1 MGHDAPWIEAPG
13 KLSGGH
19 MAGSEK
25 ASSVSYEDS
34 GVSTDEAE
42 RGLDRIIGRI
52 KRTWPAAGLGR
63 VALDIGYYANIVD
76 LQGVQVAITTD
87 GVGTNAIVAQMLG
100 RYDTVGIDCI
110 AMNVNDLICVGARPV
125 TLVDYIATQTAD
137 SELLDQLA
145 AGLCA
150 GAETAGISISGG
162 EIAQLPEIIT
172 GHPHGKAFDL
182 AGTAIGVV
190 PPSGPV
196 IGEGIGEGD
205 AVVGIESNG
214 VHSNGLTLARKVLFE
229 KRGLAVDARLPGLS
243 GSVGE
248 ELLRPTHIYVREAM
262 ELLDAGIGVKALAH
276 ITSDGLLNLTRV
288 ASAVGYVIDEFP
300 EIPPIFR
307 HIQHDGLVSDAE
319 MFRVFNMGIGFC
331 FVLPEENV
339 AKAVEIAGRHGKR
352 AVRIG
357 RALPDPRRRVEIP
370 AYGLVGEGKE
380 FRKRTRDAASEG

>member
-1 MGHDAPWIEAPG
+1 
-13 KLSGGH
+13 

-25 ASSVSYEDS
+25 ASSFSYEDS

-42 RGLDRIIGRI
+42 RGLGRIIGRI

-63 VALDIGYYANIVD
+63 VVLDIGYYANIVD
-76 LQGVQVAITTD
+76 LGGVQVAISTD
-87 GVGTNAIVAQMLG
+87 GVGTKAIVAQMLG
-100 RYDTVGIDCI
+100 KYDTVGIDCI

-150 GAETAGISISGG
+150 GAEIAGISITGG

-172 GHPHGKAFDL
+172 GDPHGKAFDL

-190 PPSGPV
+190 PPRGPV
-196 IGEGIGEGD
+196 IGEGIREGD
-205 AVVGIESNG
+205 AVVGIESSG
-214 VHSNGLTLARKVLFE
+214 IHSNGLTLARKVLFE
-229 KRGLAVDARLPGLS
+229 KRGLAVDARLPGLA

-248 ELLRPTHIYVREAM
+248 ELLRPTHIYVREALD
-262 ELLDAGIGVKALAH
+262 LLDAGIGVKALAH

-288 ASAVGYVIDEFP
+288 ASPVGYRIDALP

-319 MFRVFNMGIGFC
+319 MFRVFNMGIGLC
-331 FVLPEENV
+331 FVLPPENV
-339 AKAVEIAGRHGKR
+339 AQAVEIASRYGKR
-352 AVRIG
+352 ALRIG
-357 RALPDPRRRVEIP
+357 HAMPDPRRRVEIP
-370 AYGLVGEGKE
+370 AYELVGEGKE
-380 FRKRTRDAASEG
+380 FRKRARDVISEG